1 MSILKLLLATPL
13 MWIWYVLLAALVFL
27 YRTRNDRG
35 VRRGWHILA
44 AGFLLLTLLSFAPLA
59 DALTQ
64 PLLRWYRAPSSEAL
78 AGIEAITVLGGGG
91 REGVPSE
98 ATYERMT
105 AGIQWFAQSGA
116 KILAVQGAAEI
127 DGEPT
132 NAEIMEKMA
141 LKEGVP
147 AEKIIV
153 DSNSRTTAEH
163 PSQLQ
168 ALLPPD
174 VTRIGIVTSALHMP
188 RAVAVFQR
196 YFPDKEIIPLPVGTA
211 VQWPRYRPVDMV
223 LSAGALSQTTAAIH
237 EWMGMAWYWISGWR

>member
-1 MSILKLLLATPL
+1 MPVLKLLFSTPL
-13 MWIWYVLLAALVFL
+13 MWIWYVLLAALALL

-59 DALTQ
+59 DALTL
-64 PLLRWYRAPSSEAL
+64 PLLRWYREPSPEAF
-78 AGIEAITVLGGGG
+78 AGIEAVTVLGGGG

-116 KILAVQGAAEI
+116 KILAVQGAADI

-141 LKEGVP
+141 LQEGVP
-147 AEKIIV
+147 AEKIIA
-153 DSNSRTTAEH
+153 DSHSKTTAEH
-163 PSQLQ
+163 PLQLK
-168 ALLPPD
+168 ALLPED
-174 VTRIGIVTSALHMP
+174 VVRIGIVTSALHMP

-196 YFPDKEIIPLPVGTA
+196 YFPDKKIIPLPVGAA
-211 VQWPRYRPVDMV
+211 VQWPRYYPVDMV
-223 LSAGALSQTTAAIH
+223 LSAGALSQATSAIH
-237 EWMGMAWYWISGWR
+237 EWMGMTWYRLSGWR